1 MNLNDKKVRL
11 IQLMILADTQKDKK
25 GLLEAI
31 EQVFTVEDERDV
43 DEMIYQVEKLLM
55 RQMLTE
61 ESLKG
66 VENATEQ

>member
-1 MNLNDKKVRL
+1 MSLDNKKVSL

-25 GLLEAI
+25 GLLAAI
-31 EQVFTVEDERDV
+31 EQVFTIEAERDV
-43 DEMIYQVEKLLM
+43 DAMIYQVEKLLAC
-55 RQMLTE
+55 QMLTE